1 MGLSQS
7 VQLIEANFAE
17 RRRRSRNII
26 VSNLPDSSAETE
38 SDLKELICKTVKY
51 EIAPADIVH
60 AKRIGSFGG
69 TNAQS
74 KKKYRG
80 RLVVATLKRED
91 DAVTL
96 HKNGRGYAFWG
107 ATTAEN
113 VWVNPDLP
121 KCDRDAKM
129 LSRRAQPDRSEPAKQ
144 RRSKRDPNK
153 EPEFV
158 PVVKPSSVVIKPDS
172 EIDTKKEI
180 VEEKEIVE
188 GKEAVE
194 EEVEVEAEVCDDNV
208 EEIINL
214 KEVSNESQGSKNK
227 Q

>member
-1 MGLSQS
+1 MVESIQGVIVNNVINEANKDISKTWAQIASGDATKLITEVVQVTSGPALSQS

-17 RRRRSRNII
+17 RRRKSRNII

-74 KKKYRG
+74 KKKYI
-80 RLVVATLKRED
+80 ATLKRKD

-153 EPEFV
+153 EPGFV
-158 PVVKPSSVVIKPDS
+158 PVVKPSSVGIKPDS
-172 EIDTKKEI
+172 EIDT
-180 VEEKEIVE
+180 
-188 GKEAVE
+188 
-194 EEVEVEAEVCDDNV
+194 
-208 EEIINL
+208 
-214 KEVSNESQGSKNK
+214 
-227 Q
+227 

>member
-1 MGLSQS
+1 MAVFGGIWRYLA
-7 VQLIEANFAE
+7 VFGGIWRYLAVFGGIWRYLAVFGGIWRYLAVFGGIG
-17 RRRRSRNII
+17 RYWAVLGGIGRYWAVLGGIGRYWA
-26 VSNLPDSSAETE
+26 VYAVP
-38 SDLKELICKTVKY
+38 TV
-51 EIAPADIVH
+51 ITRLVH

-74 KKKYRG
+74 KKKYI
-80 RLVVATLKRED
+80 ATLKRKD

-144 RRSKRDPNK
+144 RRSKREPNK
-153 EPEFV
+153 EPGFV
-158 PVVKPSSVVIKPDS
+158 PVVKPSSVGIKPDS
-172 EIDTKKEI
+172 KIDT
-180 VEEKEIVE
+180 
-188 GKEAVE
+188 
-194 EEVEVEAEVCDDNV
+194 
-208 EEIINL
+208 
-214 KEVSNESQGSKNK
+214 
-227 Q
+227 